1 MNYSIQLYSKA
12 FLPHENTQTSSLTA
26 DLSRDFWEELHRELD
41 CKRPFLCFKKGEE
54 SMILAV
60 SNPVQEQG
68 HTEGEYKVYAPLSFL
83 DRLGASGDGEQ
94 VDITVLSEE
103 AFPQATK
110 IVLRSFDSAI
120 YNSDVKQEIEYAL
133 SNLGVIERHAQL
145 QIPIR
150 ELGGYPVEVFISEL
164 EPADLVLCEGDEV
177 VLEFEEPLDQ
187 IAPPPVPS
195 ERPPTPI
202 PETIPH
208 LESMLAEMQ
217 QAIPEP
223 VGRTLGTGDP
233 SQIPEWRRQLGPPRR
248 R

>member
-1 MNYSIQLYSKA
+1 M
-12 FLPHENTQTSSLTA
+12 SLTA
-26 DLSRDFWEELHRELD
+26 DLSRDFWEIIHRELH
-41 CKRPFLCFKKGEE
+41 CKRCFLCFQKGDA

-60 SNPVQEQG
+60 SNPVMEQG
-68 HTEGEYKVYAPLSFL
+68 HTEGDYKVYAPMSFL
-83 DRLGASGDGEQ
+83 DRLGATGDGET
-94 VDITVLSEE
+94 VDVTVLSEE

-133 SNLGVIERHAQL
+133 SNIGVIERHAQL

-150 ELGGYPVEVFISEL
+150 DLGGYPVEVFISEV

-187 IAPPPVPS
+187 IAPP
-195 ERPPTPI
+195 RPPTPI
-202 PETIPH
+202 PETIPR

-217 QAIPEP
+217 QAQPQPQPE
-223 VGRTLGTGDP
+223 GRTLGTGDE

>member
-1 MNYSIQLYSKA
+1 
-12 FLPHENTQTSSLTA
+12 
-26 DLSRDFWEELHRELD
+26 
-41 CKRPFLCFKKGEE
+41 
-54 SMILAV
+54 MILAV
-60 SNPVQEQG
+60 SNPVQEQSPV
-68 HTEGEYKVYAPLSFL
+68 EGEHKVYAPLSFL
-83 DRLGASGDGEQ
+83 DRLGASGDGET

-133 SNLGVIERHAQL
+133 SNIGVIERHAQL

-150 ELGGYPVEVFISEL
+150 DLGGYPVEVFISEV

-187 IAPPPVPS
+187 IQPPVSP

-202 PETIPH
+202 PAQASLFDNFLPSEPAT
-208 LESMLAEMQ
+208 AEPQ
-217 QAIPEP
+217 
-223 VGRTLGTGDP
+223 GRTLGTGDE